1 MIEQVKS
8 EIEKGKLNKEVI
20 EKGKLNENKT
30 KKSTKTKSAAEL
42 RERLYAFA
50 LRVVELVK
58 SLSKNWIACELGRQL
73 LKSGTS
79 VAANYEEACAAF
91 SKGDFTYK
99 ISTSLKEA
107 RESNY
112 WLRLIRDS
120 KLSNSDELRELIE
133 ESEAISKILGKSLL
147 TARKK
152 EVYG

>member
-1 MIEQVKS
+1 MS
-8 EIEKGKLNKEVI
+8 RNKI
-20 EKGKLNENKT
+20 N
-30 KKSTKTKSAAEL
+30 KSTEIKSAAEL
-42 RERLYAFA
+42 RQRLYAFA
-50 LRVVELVK
+50 LRVVEFVK
-58 SLSKNWIACELGRQL
+58 SLPKNWIARELGRQL

-112 WLRLIRDS
+112 WLRLIKDS
-120 KLSNSDELRELIE
+120 TLSNSDELYELIE
-133 ESEAISKILGKSLL
+133 ESEAISKILGKSMI

-152 EVYG
+152 EVHG